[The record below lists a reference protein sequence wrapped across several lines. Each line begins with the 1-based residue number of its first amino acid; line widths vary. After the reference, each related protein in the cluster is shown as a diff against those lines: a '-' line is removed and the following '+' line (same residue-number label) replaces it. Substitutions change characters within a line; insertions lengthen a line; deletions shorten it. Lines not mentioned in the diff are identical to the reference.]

1 MCADTRE
8 PRPSSHHSGGSGAPG
23 SPSLLPKAPSAD
35 LRRPADPPLP
45 AWALSPRGTR
55 PACTHPD
62 AQQDQVL
69 TVAESSLCVPTTL
82 PGPTSAGGSEQTQ
95 SVVRHATSQGA
106 RGHTHAQQRPLLLR
120 VWGNFLR
127 VDEPERAAWGP
138 PRGGPCHPGW
148 WEGGHTRAANGT
160 MTETPSW
167 GQPLPVSSCQSL
179 IRSPDSQ
186 RCWTSLPALT
196 GSVRWDMGRD
206 WLLVGQRL
214 GTCGLEPHDLLSWGP
229 GCSPQ
234 ATSGRA
240 EHRADLRK
248 RKLSLSLPRKCQH

>member
-1 MCADTRE
+1 MLWALFPPRTCTQGMASSTAAVGGTPVCVDVRE
-8 PRPSSHHSGGSGAPG
+8 PRPCSHHSGGSGAPG
-23 SPSLLPKAPSAD
+23 SRSLLPKAPSAD

-160 MTETPSW
+160 FNDRNAIMGTATPCE
-167 GQPLPVSSCQSL
+167 QLPLS
-179 IRSPDSQ
+179 
-186 RCWTSLPALT
+186 
-196 GSVRWDMGRD
+196 
-206 WLLVGQRL
+206 
-214 GTCGLEPHDLLSWGP
+214 H
-229 GCSPQ
+229 
-234 ATSGRA
+234 
-240 EHRADLRK
+240 
-248 RKLSLSLPRKCQH
+248 